1 MSKRIAQSVSLTPEL
16 DRFVQDQ
23 VASGRYQTFSEVV
36 RDALRLLQE
45 RASARPGASGAS
57 VAGGDD
63 GR

>member
-36 RDALRLLQE
+36 RDAARQAAI
-45 RASARPGASGAS
+45 ASSVNQIVSEPRCRSPAS
-57 VAGGDD
+57 
-63 GR
+63 